1 MLAFGNRDIDG
12 KCSHW
17 PAAPGSECSPPSG
30 STQSIHSFCVQR
42 ANKSEHHSPQAALP
56 TTSAIVFGVNR
67 QSPLAQWP
75 NHCSLPA
82 ASHSHAPPFVD
93 HGCPPFM
100 LKSLLGVT
108 PTYHI
113 LLAPQVTWVYIAM
126 VFSWWAQVDLANP
139 TGPPLHAFVKGA
151 ADPTAIKY
159 RMYSCQGL

>member
-1 MLAFGNRDIDG
+1 
-12 KCSHW
+12 
-17 PAAPGSECSPPSG
+17 
-30 STQSIHSFCVQR
+30 
-42 ANKSEHHSPQAALP
+42 
-56 TTSAIVFGVNR
+56 
-67 QSPLAQWP
+67 
-75 NHCSLPA
+75 
-82 ASHSHAPPFVD
+82 
-93 HGCPPFM
+93 M